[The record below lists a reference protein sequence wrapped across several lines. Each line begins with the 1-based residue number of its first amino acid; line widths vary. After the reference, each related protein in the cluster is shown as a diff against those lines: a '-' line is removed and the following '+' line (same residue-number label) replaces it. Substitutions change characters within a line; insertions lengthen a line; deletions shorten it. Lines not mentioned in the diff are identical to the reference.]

1 MKPAD
6 PCRLPPGACRCQG
19 EGGPEAEPRRGLAA
33 CALRLAPEAGPE
45 GRGRPLPSAVARRRR
60 SALAGGGWG
69 LGVGADPRMRVVR
82 WWRTGVRERRRRGW
96 GEPAKGRGARSVE
109 TSSSML
115 GWASSNKLKKKI
127 LGRTPGHGPGGP
139 GSKSAP
145 DLNNGTRKTVFL
157 EN

>member
-1 MKPAD
+1 M
-6 PCRLPPGACRCQG
+6 
-19 EGGPEAEPRRGLAA
+19 
-33 CALRLAPEAGPE
+33 
-45 GRGRPLPSAVARRRR
+45 
-60 SALAGGGWG
+60 
-69 LGVGADPRMRVVR
+69 
-82 WWRTGVRERRRRGW
+82 RERRRRGW

-145 DLNNGTRKTVFL
+145 AQKAVIRPLLHRLEELSRGFVEFKLVFASRNCNRVAYEGAKL
-157 EN
+157 VSRDNQVVEWHITPPALIMGADVG